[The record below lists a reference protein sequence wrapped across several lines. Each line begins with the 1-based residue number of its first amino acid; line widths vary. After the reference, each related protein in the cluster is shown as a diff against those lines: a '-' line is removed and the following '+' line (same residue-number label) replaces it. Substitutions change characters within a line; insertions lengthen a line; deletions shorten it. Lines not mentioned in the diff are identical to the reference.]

1 MKAAKA
7 NLLNAIGQLITDRR
21 HTGADT
27 DDVLGRLLRSQSDPD
42 GPSDA
47 DIIDECIGSM
57 FAGHETTASTLTW
70 ALYELATHPS
80 SQDQVALE
88 GDTIDLASA
97 TLHDDVAAFDQT
109 GAVVEETLRLYPS
122 GISIVRVAN
131 QATEIAGHRVR
142 KGTLKPRQHH
152 TARIG

>member
-1 MKAAKA
+1 MPTSSTSASGPCSQATNHCLDA
-7 NLLNAIGQLITDRR
+7 YLGALRAR
-21 HTGADT
+21 HPP
-27 DDVLGRLLRSQSDPD
+27 Q
-42 GPSDA
+42 
-47 DIIDECIGSM
+47 
-57 FAGHETTASTLTW
+57 
-70 ALYELATHPS
+70 

-97 TLHDDVAAFDQT
+97 TLHDDVTAFDQT

-131 QATEIAGHRVR
+131 QATEITGHRVR